1 MRLGPGPVCLV
12 AAVLVVPT
20 LAAAPVPARV
30 EASAGVQATS
40 VMGPGITRMVPFVEG
55 LSVSEADA
63 PAISDDGRLVAYERH
78 AFYGSDAAVP
88 GVLAGTA
95 SGIDV
100 AVTNPR
106 TGHTWPVTNAELFA
120 ASSPSIS
127 GDGSLVAYV
136 GIGSYGHANIYVA
149 DRAVPDEPVVRQATG
164 LSGDVRFQRIAA
176 CFEETSV
183 ADQQPGP
190 CGPVLSGDG
199 RSLAFPA
206 TQSVV
211 SPSLFPEVQGD
222 DAEVYLDP
230 GQHALALVGFS
241 FPQEQTERVIVLHV
255 VGPDAVT
262 FRQPTI
268 TPELPP
274 AEAPY
279 DLFAPEGETACGG
292 ATVQPFQSCAIGVRI
307 NQVGCD
313 VPSYAMLDVNSPTAA
328 GQTRIVLVGR
338 QPGCVELNL
347 APTGPAP
354 AAAATCQD
362 DGPAPRAGESGSP
375 DSGAPDVAL
384 NLGEQAVD
392 GTTFHV
398 QEVRNDT
405 DFSAAIRFEAND
417 CALQLVEPAAPGDFA
432 ACVPGMTLV
441 SGGSCRAYVR
451 YQPRGVR
458 PSVARLFLDSQAG
471 TRRFL
476 FTGAGRTSVVVMR
489 RDPSGRGDFAGK
501 GSTPARIVSV
511 RGSGAVIRGFAPSL
525 SDDGRYVAFGSG
537 FGPDRPTFTG
547 QPSQVFWHDT
557 DAAGDGTWVPGKTRN
572 VSLVSGET
580 TPVFAGYAVQ
590 PSLAGDG
597 NRVAFVELLTE
608 ETTNPDVLTKTGSV
622 VWVHDLASGETVRA
636 SAPHDPGALNPSSSV
651 RPSLSRDGST
661 VAFASDS
668 LAMVPDGVEADGPA
682 EIYVRDLGPDF
693 GVGSGL
699 PRVDIV
705 SLAPGDL
712 SAGAGRLPAIDG
724 DGGIV
729 AFSHTNVL
737 TDVDTDF
744 TRQVYTRTRFGTP
757 TVFPDAL
764 AFPEQAPGTVGPSQP
779 VFVSDGGPGP
789 VRVSATVSGPYVL
802 TRTCTAVL
810 HRQEQCQLGVAY
822 RPQVSRPHDGTLT
835 VRFSETDWPGRVVR
849 VRLLAPLQIAVTPSR
864 VVFPDQVVGT
874 TSDPVSV
881 RVRNRGTRA
890 IGLVAGIL
898 PGDVVPG
905 QTPPALTE
913 DSDDAFTVRNP
924 GQPDA
929 GCSLVLPQATCTL
942 EVTFHPPQ
950 PGSRNGWL
958 AIGYQALSCPAE
970 VLCPESLT
978 VTFVRLSGHGA
989 QPEIEVS
996 PTVAREGRVAFVSGT
1011 GFLPGQPLELTWSGG
1026 PVGLPEVVPDASGQ
1040 FTAPIVI
1047 FEGRPG
1053 LQSLTVTMPGIGS
1066 VETEVLVVQG
1076 SLQPPDFVSRN

>member
-1 MRLGPGPVCLV
+1 MTMSLGSRPACLAV
-12 AAVLVVPT
+12 AVLVVPA
-20 LAAAPVPARV
+20 LAAVAAP
-30 EASAGVQATS
+30 AGVQATS

-55 LSVSEADA
+55 TFSPSEADA

-78 AFYGSDAAVP
+78 AFFGSDVVVP
-88 GVLAGTA
+88 AVLAGTA

-100 AVTNPR
+100 VVTNP
-106 TGHTWPVTNAELFA
+106 GNGQTWPVTNAGLFS

-127 GDGSLVAYV
+127 GDGRLVAYL
-136 GIGSYGHANIYVA
+136 GTDSYGRTDVYVA
-149 DRAVPDEPVVRQATG
+149 DRAVPDAPVVRQATG

-206 TQSVV
+206 TQSLI
-211 SPSLFPEVQGD
+211 SPALSPDVQGTES
-222 DAEVYLDP
+222 EVYLDP
-230 GQHALALVGFS
+230 SGHALALVELS
-241 FPQEQTERVIVLHV
+241 VAKEQTVQVIDLRV

-262 FRQPTI
+262 FEAPTI

-274 AEAPY
+274 EEAPFE
-279 DLFAPEGETACGG
+279 LFVPEGATGCAG
-292 ATVQPFQSCAIGVRI
+292 ATVKPFETCSIGVQL
-307 NQVGCD
+307 NDVGCD
-313 VPSYAMLDVNSPTAA
+313 VTSYAVLNVNSPSAA
-328 GQTRIVLVGR
+328 GQTRVALVGQ
-338 QPGCVELNL
+338 QPGCVTLNL

-362 DGPAPRAGESGSP
+362 DGPAPRSGESGRP
-375 DSGAPDVAL
+375 DPGGSEVAF

-398 QEVRNDT
+398 QEVDNDT
-405 DFSAAIRFEAND
+405 DFSAAIRFEASD
-417 CALQLVEPAAPGDFA
+417 CALQLVEPTTAGDFA

-458 PSVARLFLDSQAG
+458 PSVAQLFVDSQAG

-476 FTGAGRTSVVVMR
+476 VTGAGRSSVVVMR

-501 GSTPARIVSV
+501 GSVPARIVSV
-511 RGSGAVIRGFAPSL
+511 LGSGAVIRGFAPSL
-525 SDDGRYVAFGSG
+525 SEDGRYVAFGSG

-547 QPSQVFWHDT
+547 QPSQVFWHDS
-557 DAAGDGTWVPGKTRN
+557 DAAGDGTWVRGKTRN
-572 VSLVSGET
+572 VSLVSGGT
-580 TPVFAGYAVQ
+580 TPGFAGYAVQ

-608 ETTNPDVLTKTGSV
+608 ETTNPDVLTRVGSV
-622 VWVHDLASGETVRA
+622 VWVHDLVSGKTVRA
-636 SAPHDPGALNPSSSV
+636 SAPDDPGALNPSSSV

-668 LAMVPDGVEADGPA
+668 LAMVPDGVAVEAPA

-705 SLAPGDL
+705 SLAPVDL

-737 TDVDTDF
+737 TDIDTDF
-744 TRQVYTRTRFGTP
+744 TRQLYTRTRFGTP

-779 VFVSDGGPGP
+779 VFVGNGGPGP
-789 VRVSATVSGPYVL
+789 VRLSATVAGPYVL
-802 TRTCTAVL
+802 TRSCAVL

-822 RPQVSRPHDGTLT
+822 RPQGSRPLDGTLT
-835 VRFSETDWPGRVVR
+835 VRFSETGWPGQVLR
-849 VRLLAPLQIAVTPSR
+849 VRLLAPLQVAVTPSQ
-864 VVFPDQVVGT
+864 VVFPAQVVGT

-881 RVRNRGTRA
+881 RVRNSGTR
-890 IGLVAGIL
+890 GLRLIAGII

-913 DSDDAFTVRNP
+913 QSDDAFTVRGP
-924 GQPDA
+924 GQPDG
-929 GCSLVLPQATCTL
+929 GCPQVLPEATCTL
-942 EVTFHPPQ
+942 EVTFHPQQ
-950 PGSRNGWL
+950 PGGRNGWL
-958 AIGYQALSCPAE
+958 AIGYQPQSCPAE
-970 VLCPESLT
+970 TLCPDSLA
-978 VTFVRLSGHGA
+978 VTFVRLSGDGA

-996 PTVAREGRVAFVSGT
+996 PTVAREGRVVFVSGT

-1026 PVGLPEVVPDASGQ
+1026 PVGLPEVVPDASGE
-1040 FTAPIVI
+1040 FMAPMVI